1 LIICYDKSI
10 NHILLRLQGITLKT
24 KLKIN
29 LKITHRFTVK
39 LGAVVLASS
48 LLFACTSKENS
59 STDNLL
65 KDNVQASLPAGVN
78 LVENVVATEG
88 RLAIPFKKYTLAN
101 GLTVILHQ
109 DNSDPLVHVDVT
121 YHVGSAREQLGK
133 SGFAHF
139 FEHMMFQGSKN
150 VADEQHFK
158 IVTQSGGN
166 LNGTTNT
173 DRTNYYETVPKN
185 QLEKMLWLESDR
197 MGFLLETITE
207 EKFEIQRATVKNERG
222 QNVDNRPYG
231 RLNETVNQMMYPRE
245 HPYSWPVIGYMSDL
259 DRGTVTDLKEFFS
272 RWYGPN
278 NAVLTIGGDIDEA
291 QTIAWINK
299 YFGGLKAGP
308 QVDNIPKQL
317 TSLAANRYYSFSD
330 NVSLPL
336 LYISFPTVYGMHE
349 DEAALDVFSNIIG
362 NGPTSLLYKNLVKSG
377 VAVQAG
383 ASHPCQE
390 LACKMSFF
398 ALPNPQ
404 QGMELAKIEQVIADT
419 LLEFE
424 ERGVNDNDLLKTKVN
439 IETGT
444 IYGLQS
450 VSGKVSTLAH
460 YQTILGNADYT
471 SAQVAR
477 YNKVTKADVMSVYQK
492 YIKGRGAV
500 VLSIYPNG
508 QKHVIAKADDF
519 ALPDVSNPPE
529 NAQLDTPLMKNT
541 SDFKRSIMPTSGA
554 NPKIKVPT
562 LWRDSFNN
570 GLQIIATQNSET
582 PTVSLLLSIEGG
594 PLLDPLE
601 KAGLASL
608 TASLM
613 NEGTTNYI
621 KEELSNELAKLG
633 SDIAISASGRN
644 TTIRVS
650 SLVKN
655 LDATL
660 MLMLDMMLNPAFEE
674 SDFKRVKNQLI
685 QGLEQGS
692 KDAAT
697 LANRAS
703 KQITYGTNNRVGLAN
718 SGTIKTVSAIT
729 LDDIKAFYQQY
740 FSPKYANLV
749 IVGDI
754 SKSEIIPKLSYLKSW
769 QGGDYT
775 IPSYEGFPQVTPKK
789 IYFVDLPNASQSVIN
804 YSRRAMTYDAT
815 GEYFKAT
822 LMNYPLGSAFNSRI
836 NLNLREDKGYT
847 YGASSYFSSG
857 KTLGRFAA
865 GASVKKEHTY
875 DAMIE
880 IEQELANYQ
889 KNGLTNDE
897 VDFMRQAISQNEAL
911 SYETPAQKSG
921 FLRQLLQFNLA
932 ENYGEQQS
940 ELIENITIE
949 QLNEIA
955 AKELSQ
961 PMQWIV
967 VGDGQ
972 VVRPQLEKMKLEIID
987 LQLAK

>member
-1 LIICYDKSI
+1 MQDVI
-10 NHILLRLQGITLKT
+10 LKT
-24 KLKIN
+24 FSRFIPMLSI
-29 LKITHRFTVK
+29 IT
-39 LGAVVLASS
+39 LASS
-48 LLFACTSKENS
+48 LLIGCTSQKTSFQSN
-59 STDNLL
+59 DNI
-65 KDNVQASLPAGVN
+65 ALPTGIK
-78 LVENVVATEG
+78 LVENVIATDE

-150 VADEQHFK
+150 VGDEQHFK

-173 DRTNYYETVPKN
+173 DRTNYYQTVPKN

-207 EKFEIQRATVKNERG
+207 KKFEIQRATVKNERG

-231 RLNETVNQMMYPRE
+231 RLNETINQMVYPRE
-245 HPYSWPVIGYMSDL
+245 HPYSWPVIGYLSDL

-291 QTIAWINK
+291 QTLAWVNQ
-299 YFGGLKAGP
+299 YFGGLKSGP
-308 QVDNIPKQL
+308 KVENITKQL
-317 TSLAANRYYSFSD
+317 TSLSDNRYSSFSD

-377 VAVQAG
+377 ISIQAG
-383 ASHPCQE
+383 ASHPCSE
-390 LACKMSFF
+390 LGCKMSFY

-404 QGMELAKIEQVIADT
+404 QGLELAKIEQVINDT

-424 ERGVNDNDLLKTKVN
+424 QRGVNDDDLLKTKVN
-439 IETGT
+439 IETG
-444 IYGLQS
+444 IIFGLQS

-471 SAQVAR
+471 DQQVAR
-477 YNKVTKADVMSVYQK
+477 YNKVTKEDVMDVYHK
-492 YIKGRGAV
+492 YIKDKGAA
-500 VLSIYPNG
+500 VLSIYPHG
-508 QKHVIAKADDF
+508 QPQVITKADNF
-519 ALPDVSNPPE
+519 VLPDVNNPPE
-529 NAQLDTPLMKNT
+529 IDKLDIPVMKNV
-541 SDFKRSIMPTSGA
+541 SSFDRKVMPKAGV
-554 NPKIKVPT
+554 NPQVEIPQ
-562 LWRDSFNN
+562 LWRDSFSN
-570 GLQIIATQNSET
+570 GLKIIATKNSET
-582 PTVSLLLSIEGG
+582 PTVSLILSIEGG
-594 PLLDPLE
+594 TLLDPIN
-601 KAGLASL
+601 KAGLAAL

-613 NEGTTNYI
+613 NEGTSNYI

-633 SDIAISASGRN
+633 SDITISASGRN

-660 MLMLDMMLNPAFEE
+660 LLMVDMMLNPAFREA
-674 SDFKRVKNQLI
+674 DFKRVKNQLI
-685 QGLEQGS
+685 QNLEQGS
-692 KDAAT
+692 KDAGT
-697 LANRAS
+697 LASRAL
-703 KQITYGTNNRVGLAN
+703 KHVTYGQNSRLGLAD
-718 SGTIKTVSAIT
+718 SGTIETVSAIK
-729 LDDIKAFYQQY
+729 LSDVKNFYKQY
-740 FSPKYANLV
+740 FSPGHASLV
-749 IVGDI
+749 VVGDI
-754 SKSEIIPKLSYLKSW
+754 SKSELLPKLTYLKSW
-769 QGGDYT
+769 KGSDYT
-775 IPSYEGFPQVTPKK
+775 IPTYSDFPKPSPNKV
-789 IYFVDLPNASQSVIN
+789 YFVDLPDASQSVIK

-815 GEYFKAT
+815 GEHFKAI
-822 LMNYPLGSAFNSRI
+822 LMNFPLGSAFNSRI

-847 YGASSYFSSG
+847 YGASSHFYAG
-857 KTLGRFAA
+857 KTLGRFIA
-865 GASVKKEHTY
+865 GASVKKEHTF
-875 DAMIE
+875 DAMME
-880 IEQELANYQ
+880 IEKELVTYQ
-889 KNGLTNDE
+889 KEGLTANE

-911 SYETPAQKSG
+911 SYETPSQKGG
-921 FLRQLLQFNLA
+921 FLRQILQFDLA
-932 ENYGEQQS
+932 ENFGEQQS
-940 ELIENITIE
+940 EIIKNITLE

-955 AKELSQ
+955 KKELSK

-967 VGDGQ
+967 VGDGLI
-972 VVRPQLEKMKLEIID
+972 VRPQLEKMNLEIIE

>member
-1 LIICYDKSI
+1 MKNFTRYIPKLSII
-10 NHILLRLQGITLKT
+10 
-24 KLKIN
+24 
-29 LKITHRFTVK
+29 
-39 LGAVVLASS
+39 VLASS
-48 LLFACTSKENS
+48 LLFACTSQDNSPQINEN
-59 STDNLL
+59 L
-65 KDNVQASLPAGVN
+65 SLPAGVT
-78 LVENVVATEG
+78 LVETVVATDE
-88 RLAIPFKKYTLAN
+88 RLAIPFKKYMLAN

-150 VADEQHFK
+150 IADEQHFK

-197 MGFLLETITE
+197 MGFLLETITT
-207 EKFEIQRATVKNERG
+207 EKFEVQRATVKNERG

-231 RLNETVNQMMYPRE
+231 RLNETINQMTYPRE
-245 HPYSWPVIGYMSDL
+245 HPYSWPVIGYMTDL

-278 NAVLTIGGDIDEA
+278 NAVLTIGGDIDET
-291 QTIAWINK
+291 QTLLWINK

-308 QVDNIPKQL
+308 KVDNIPKQL
-317 TSLAANRYYSFSD
+317 TSLRDNRYYSFSD

-383 ASHPCQE
+383 ANHPCSE
-390 LACKMSFF
+390 LGCKMSFY

-404 QGMELAKIEQVIADT
+404 QSMELAKIEKVINDT

-424 ERGVNDNDLLKTKVN
+424 QRGVNDDDLLKTKVS
-439 IETGT
+439 IETDT

-471 SAQVAR
+471 EQQVAR
-477 YNKVTKADVMSVYQK
+477 YNKVTKADVMDVYQK
-492 YIKGRGAV
+492 YIKGKGAA
-500 VLSIYPNG
+500 VLSIYPKG
-508 QKHVIAKADDF
+508 QSQLITKADDF
-519 ALPDVSNPPE
+519 VLPNVNNPPAI
-529 NAQLDTPLMKNT
+529 AQLDTPIMKNT
-541 SDFKRSIMPTSGA
+541 SSFDRGVMPKAGA
-554 NPKIKVPT
+554 NPQVEVPK
-562 LWRDSFNN
+562 LWRESFGN
-570 GLQIIATQNSET
+570 GLQVIATQNSET

-594 PLLDPLE
+594 TLLDPI
-601 KAGLASL
+601 KKSGLASL

-613 NEGTTNYI
+613 NEGTSNYS
-621 KEELSNELAKLG
+621 KEALSNELAKLG
-633 SDIAISASGRN
+633 SDISVSASGRN

-660 MLMLDMMLNPAFEE
+660 LLMFDMMQNPAFDKN
-674 SDFKRVKNQLI
+674 DFDRVKNQLI
-685 QGLEQGS
+685 QALEQGS
-692 KDAAT
+692 KDAHT
-697 LANRAS
+697 LASRAL
-703 KQITYGTNNRVGLAN
+703 KQVTYGTNNRVGLPD
-718 SGTIKTVSAIT
+718 SGTIKTVSTIE
-729 LDDIKAFYQQY
+729 LSDIKNFYKQY
-740 FSPKYANLV
+740 FSPKKASLV
-749 IVGDI
+749 IVGDV
-754 SKSEIIPKLSYLKSW
+754 SKSEVLPKLDYLKSW
-769 QGGDYT
+769 QGSDYN
-775 IPSYEGFPQVTPKK
+775 IPAYSQFPNVEANK
-789 IYFVDLPNASQSVIN
+789 IYFVDLPDATQSVIKL
-804 YSRRAMTYDAT
+804 SRRAMTYDAT
-815 GEYFKAT
+815 GEHFKAT

-847 YGASSYFSSG
+847 YGASSYFTAG
-857 KTLGRFAA
+857 KTLGRFSA

-875 DAMIE
+875 DAMVE
-880 IEQELANYQ
+880 IEKELAHYQ
-889 KNGLTNDE
+889 ENGLTIEE

-921 FLRQLLQFNLA
+921 FLRQLLQFDLA
-932 ENYGEQQS
+932 ENYGELQS
-940 ELIENITIE
+940 DIIKNITIE
-949 QLNEIA
+949 QLNSIA
-955 AKELSQ
+955 TKELSKS
-961 PMQWIV
+961 MQWIV
-967 VGDGQ
+967 VGDSQ
-972 VVRPQLEKMKLEIID
+972 VIKSQLEKMNSEIIE
-987 LQLAK
+987 LQLAE

>member
-1 LIICYDKSI
+1 MS
-10 NHILLRLQGITLKT
+10 
-24 KLKIN
+24 KLSVIA
-29 LKITHRFTVK
+29 LTG
-39 LGAVVLASS
+39 L
-48 LLFACTSKENS
+48 LLFACTSQEQSNKIEQKG
-59 STDNLL
+59 T
-65 KDNVQASLPAGVN
+65 LPAGVN
-78 LVENVVATEG
+78 LIEHVIATDD
-88 RLAIPFKKYTLAN
+88 RLAIPFKKYILDN
-101 GLTVILHQ
+101 GLTVILHK

-197 MGFLLETITE
+197 MGFLLEAITE

-231 RLNETVNQMMYPRE
+231 RLSETVNQMMYPRE

-259 DRGTVTDLKEFFS
+259 DRGTVTDLKTFFS

-291 QTIAWINK
+291 QTLEWINK
-299 YFGGLKAGP
+299 YFGDLKPGP
-308 QVDNIPKQL
+308 QVDNLPKNL
-317 TSLAANRYYSFSD
+317 TSLPENRYYSFSD

-383 ASHPCQE
+383 ASHPCKE
-390 LACKMSFF
+390 LSCQMSFY

-404 QGMELAKIEQVIADT
+404 QGLSLANVEKIINDT

-424 ERGVNDNDLLKTKVN
+424 TRGVNDDDLLKTKVS

-460 YQTILGNADYT
+460 YQTVLGNADYT
-471 SAQVAR
+471 EQQVER
-477 YNKVTKADVMSVYQK
+477 YNKVTKEDVLRVYKK
-492 YIKGRGAV
+492 YIKDKGAA
-500 VLSIYPNG
+500 VLSIYPKDKK
-508 QKHVIAKADDF
+508 QFIAK
-519 ALPDVSNPPE
+519 PDNFVLLDVTNPAE
-529 NAQLDTPLMKNT
+529 LATLDTPIMKNVST
-541 SDFKRSIMPTSGA
+541 FERSVMPVSGA
-554 NPKIKVPT
+554 NPQIEIPT
-562 LWRDSFNN
+562 LWRDSFKN
-570 GLQIIATQNSET
+570 GLQIIATENSET

-594 PLLDPLE
+594 PLLDPIE
-601 KAGLASL
+601 KSGLASL

-633 SDIAISASGRN
+633 SDISISASGRN
-644 TTIRVS
+644 TTVRVS

-660 MLMLDMMLNPAFEE
+660 LLMLDMMLNPAFEE
-674 SDFKRVKNQLI
+674 DAFKRVKNQLI

-692 KDAAT
+692 KDAST
-697 LANRAS
+697 LASRAL
-703 KQITYGTNNRVGLAN
+703 KQVTYGDDARVGLA
-718 SGTIKTVSAIT
+718 SEGTIHTVSAIT
-729 LDDIKAFYQQY
+729 LDDIKAFYKQY
-740 FSPKYANLV
+740 FSPKHASLV

-754 SKSEIIPKLSYLKSW
+754 SKDEIIPKLNYLKSW
-769 QGGDYT
+769 QGESYT
-775 IPSYEGFPQVTPKK
+775 IPSYSSFPEVTPNKL
-789 IYFVDLPNASQSVIN
+789 YFVDLPGASQSVIK

-815 GEYFKAT
+815 GVHFKAT

-847 YGASSYFSSG
+847 YGASSYFSAG
-857 KTLGRFAA
+857 KTLGQFIA
-865 GASVKKEHTY
+865 GASVKKEHTF
-875 DAMIE
+875 DAMVE
-880 IEQELANYQ
+880 IERELAIYQ
-889 KNGLTNDE
+889 QSGLTQEE
-897 VDFMRQAISQNEAL
+897 VNFMRQAISQNEAL
-911 SYETPAQKSG
+911 SYETPSKKSG
-921 FLRQLLQFNLA
+921 FLRQLLQFNLPD
-932 ENYGEQQS
+932 NYSEQQNK
-940 ELIENITIE
+940 IINTITDK

-955 AKELSQ
+955 SKELSK

-972 VVRPQLEKMKLEIID
+972 VIRAQLEKMNLEIVE

>member
-1 LIICYDKSI
+1 MQDVILKSFTRYLPMLSIIP
-10 NHILLRLQGITLKT
+10 
-24 KLKIN
+24 
-29 LKITHRFTVK
+29 
-39 LGAVVLASS
+39 LASS
-48 LLFACTSKENS
+48 LLFACTSQENS
-59 STDNLL
+59 SLL
-65 KDNVQASLPAGVN
+65 SENIALPVGVS
-78 LVENVVATEG
+78 LVESVVATEE
-88 RLAIPFKKYTLAN
+88 RLAIQFKKYTLAN

-109 DNSDPLVHVDVT
+109 DSSDPLVHIDVT

-197 MGFLLETITE
+197 MGFLLETITT
-207 EKFEIQRATVKNERG
+207 EKFEVQRATVKNERG
-222 QNVDNRPYG
+222 QNIDNRPYG
-231 RLNETVNQMMYPRE
+231 RLNETINQMVYPRE
-245 HPYSWPVIGYMSDL
+245 HPYSWPIIGYLTDL

-291 QTIAWINK
+291 QTLAWVNQ
-299 YFGGLKAGP
+299 YFGGLNAGP
-308 QVDNIPKQL
+308 KVENITKQL
-317 TSLAANRYYSFSD
+317 TSLPNNRYYSFSD
-330 NVSLPL
+330 NISLPL
-336 LYISFPTVYGMHE
+336 LYISFPTVYSMHK

-383 ASHPCQE
+383 ASHPCSE
-390 LACKMSFF
+390 LGCKMSFF

-404 QGMELAKIEQVIADT
+404 QGMELAKIEQVINDT

-424 ERGVNDNDLLKTKVN
+424 QRGVNDEDLLKTKVS
-439 IETGT
+439 IETDT

-471 SAQVAR
+471 EQQVAR
-477 YNKVTKADVMSVYQK
+477 YNNVTKADVMKVYQK
-492 YIKGRGAV
+492 YIKGKGAAI
-500 VLSIYPNG
+500 LSIYPHG
-508 QKHVIAKADDF
+508 QEKLITKADNF
-519 ALPDVSNPPE
+519 ILPDVSNPPE
-529 NAQLDTPLMKNT
+529 ITQLDSPMMENA
-541 SDFKRSIMPTSGA
+541 SSFDRSVMPKAGV
-554 NPKIKVPT
+554 NPQVEVPK
-562 LWRDSFNN
+562 LWRENFSN
-570 GLQIIATQNSET
+570 GLQIIATRNNET

-594 PLLDPLE
+594 TLLDPIK
-601 KAGLASL
+601 KAGLAAL

-613 NEGTTNYI
+613 NEGTSNYI

-633 SDIAISASGRN
+633 SNIYISAAGRN
-644 TTIRVS
+644 TMVRVS

-660 MLMLDMMLNPAFEE
+660 LLMVDMMLNPAFEK
-674 SDFKRVKNQLI
+674 SDFDRVKNQLI
-685 QGLEQGS
+685 QRLEQGS
-692 KDAAT
+692 KDAHT
-697 LANRAS
+697 LANRAL
-703 KQITYGTNNRVGLAN
+703 KQVTYGENNRVGLAN
-718 SGTIKTVSAIT
+718 SGTIKTVSAIE
-729 LDDIKAFYQQY
+729 LSDIKNFYKQY
-740 FSPKYANLV
+740 FSPKHASLV

-754 SKSEIIPKLSYLKSW
+754 SKSEILPKLTYLKSW
-769 QGGDYT
+769 QGSDYA
-775 IPSYEGFPQVTPKK
+775 IPVYSQFPRVAANKV
-789 IYFVDLPNASQSVIN
+789 YFVDLPNASQSVIK
-804 YSRRAMTYDAT
+804 YSRRAMKYDAT

-847 YGASSYFSSG
+847 YGASSHFSAG
-857 KTLGRFAA
+857 KTLGYFSA
-865 GASVKKEHTY
+865 GASVKKEHTF
-875 DAMIE
+875 DAMVE

-889 KNGLTNDE
+889 KNGLTTDE

-921 FLRQLLQFNLA
+921 FLRQLLQFDLA
-932 ENYGEQQS
+932 ENYGELQS
-940 ELIENITIE
+940 VIIKNITIE
-949 QLNEIA
+949 QLNAIA
-955 AKELSQ
+955 ANELSKA
-961 PMQWIV
+961 MQWIV
-967 VGDGQ
+967 VGDGL
-972 VVRPQLEKMKLEIID
+972 VVRPQLEKMNLEIIE

>member
-1 LIICYDKSI
+1 MQDIV
-10 NHILLRLQGITLKT
+10 
-24 KLKIN
+24 LKIFTRYISK
-29 LKITHRFTVK
+29 LSIIT
-39 LGAVVLASS
+39 LASS
-48 LLFACTSKENS
+48 LLLACTSQENS
-59 STDNLL
+59 IHSSEKL
-65 KDNVQASLPAGVN
+65 ALPAGVS

-88 RLAIPFKKYTLAN
+88 RLAIPFKKYMLAN

-197 MGFLLETITE
+197 MGFLLETITS
-207 EKFEIQRATVKNERG
+207 EKFEVQRATVKNERG

-231 RLNETVNQMMYPRE
+231 RLNETINQMIYPRE
-245 HPYSWPVIGYMSDL
+245 HPYSWPVIGYLSDL
-259 DRGTVTDLKEFFS
+259 DRGTVSDLKAFFS

-278 NAVLTIGGDIDEA
+278 NAVLTIGGDIDEM
-291 QTIAWINK
+291 QTLEWINQ
-299 YFGGLKAGP
+299 YFGELKAGP

-317 TSLAANRYYSFSD
+317 TSLADNRYFSFSD
-330 NVSLPL
+330 NISLPL
-336 LYISFPTVYGMHE
+336 LYISFPTVYGMHK

-377 VAVQAG
+377 VSVQAG
-383 ASHPCQE
+383 ASHPCSE
-390 LACKMSFF
+390 LGCKMSFY

-404 QGMELAKIEQVIADT
+404 KGMELAKIEQVINDT
-419 LLEFE
+419 LNEFE
-424 ERGVNDNDLLKTKVN
+424 QRGVNDDDLLKTKVA
-439 IETGT
+439 IETDT

-471 SAQVAR
+471 EQQVAR
-477 YNKVTKADVMSVYQK
+477 YNNVTKADVMRVYQK
-492 YIKGRGAV
+492 YIKNKGAA
-500 VLSIYPNG
+500 VLSIYPHG
-508 QKHVIAKADDF
+508 QQQLITKQDDF
-519 ALPDVSNPPE
+519 VLPNVDNPVKST
-529 NAQLDTPLMKNT
+529 LLTTPIMKNT
-541 SDFKRSIMPTSGA
+541 SSFDRSIKPKAGV
-554 NPKIKVPT
+554 NPQIEVPE
-562 LWRDSFNN
+562 LWRESFEN
-570 GLQIIATQNSET
+570 GLNIIATKNSET
-582 PTVSLLLSIEGG
+582 PTVSLLLSIDGG
-594 PLLDPLE
+594 TLLDPIK

-608 TASLM
+608 TANLM
-613 NEGTTNYI
+613 NEGTSNYS

-633 SDIAISASGRN
+633 SDISISASGRN
-644 TTIRVS
+644 TTVRVS

-660 MLMLDMMLNPAFEE
+660 LLMLDMMQNPAFNQN
-674 SDFKRVKNQLI
+674 DFDRVKNQLI
-685 QGLEQGS
+685 QTLEQGS
-692 KDAAT
+692 KDANT
-697 LANRAS
+697 LASRAL
-703 KQITYGTNNRVGLAN
+703 KQVTYGESNRVGLPG
-718 SGTIKTVSAIT
+718 SGTTKTVSAIE
-729 LDDIKAFYQQY
+729 LSDIKNFYKQF
-740 FSPKYANLV
+740 FSPKEANLV
-749 IVGDI
+749 IVGDVT
-754 SKSEIIPKLSYLKSW
+754 KSEILPKLNFLKLW
-769 QGGDYT
+769 QGNEYA
-775 IPSYEGFPQVTPKK
+775 IPAYSGFPKVTGNK
-789 IYFVDLPNASQSVIN
+789 IYFVDLPNATQSVIK
-804 YSRRAMTYDAT
+804 YSRHAMTYDAT

-847 YGASSYFSSG
+847 YGASSYFSAG
-857 KTLGRFAA
+857 KTLGRFSA

-880 IEQELANYQ
+880 IEKELTHYKQ
-889 KNGLTNDE
+889 KGLTTDE

-911 SYETPAQKSG
+911 SYEIPAQKSG
-921 FLRQLLQFNLA
+921 FLRQLLQFDLP
-932 ENYGEQQS
+932 ENYGEVQS
-940 ELIENITIE
+940 DIIENITLE
-949 QLNEIA
+949 ELNDIA
-955 AKELSQ
+955 DKELSK

-972 VVRPQLEKMKLEIID
+972 VIRTQLEKMKFEIVE
-987 LQLAK
+987 LKLAE

>member
-1 LIICYDKSI
+1 MKKKFT
-10 NHILLRLQGITLKT
+10 HIL
-24 KLKIN
+24 KLS
-29 LKITHRFTVK
+29 
-39 LGAVVLASS
+39 AVAFVGTI
-48 LLFACTSKENS
+48 LLACTNQN
-59 STDNLL
+59 NLSIVTEKNL
-65 KDNVQASLPAGVN
+65 LPAGVT
-78 LVENVVATEG
+78 LVETIVETEG
-88 RLAIPFKKYTLAN
+88 RLAIPYKKYKLDN

-150 VADEQHFK
+150 IADEQHFK

-173 DRTNYYETVPKN
+173 DRTNYYETVPNN

-231 RLNETVNQMMYPRE
+231 RLNETINQMIYPRE
-245 HPYSWPVIGYMSDL
+245 HPYSWPVIGYMTDL
-259 DRGTVTDLKEFFS
+259 DRGTVADLKAFFS

-278 NAVLTIGGDIDEA
+278 NAVLTIGGDFDEK
-291 QTIAWINK
+291 QTLDWIKK
-299 YFGGLKAGP
+299 YFGNLKSGP
-308 QVDNIPKQL
+308 VVNNLPKQL
-317 TSLAANRYYSFSD
+317 IDLKENRYYSFSD

-336 LYISFPTVYGMHE
+336 LYISYPTVYGMHE

-383 ASHPCQE
+383 ASHPCKE
-390 LACKMSFF
+390 LACQMSFF

-404 QGMELAKIEQVIADT
+404 QGMALTKIEQVINDT

-424 ERGVNDNDLLKTKVN
+424 TRGVNDDDLLKTKVN
-439 IETGT
+439 IETST

-460 YQTILGNADYT
+460 YQTVLDNADFT
-471 SAQVAR
+471 DQQVTR
-477 YNKVTKADVMSVYQK
+477 YNKVTKADVMRVYEK
-492 YIKGRGAV
+492 YIKGKGAAI
-500 VLSIYPNG
+500 LSIYPNN
-508 QKHVIAKADDF
+508 QQQYITRADNF
-519 ALPDVSNPPE
+519 VLPDISNPPAITE
-529 NAQLDTPLMKNT
+529 LNTPLMKNT
-541 SDFKRSIMPTSGA
+541 SAFDRTVMPKSGA
-554 NPKIKVPT
+554 NPQIEVPS
-562 LWRDSFNN
+562 LWRKSFKN
-570 GLQIIATQNSET
+570 GLKIIGTQNSET

-594 PLLDPLE
+594 PLLDPRE

-633 SDIAISASGRN
+633 SDIAINAAGRN
-644 TTIRVS
+644 TTIRVD

-660 MLMLDMMLNPAFEE
+660 LLMIDMMLNPAFKEA
-674 SDFKRVKNQLI
+674 DFNRVKNQLI
-685 QGLEQGS
+685 HSLEQGN
-692 KDAAT
+692 KDARI
-697 LANRAS
+697 LANRAQ
-703 KQITYGTNNRVGLAN
+703 KQVTYGENNRIGL
-718 SGTIKTVSAIT
+718 SDEGTITTVTAIT
-729 LDDIKAFYQQY
+729 LEDIKNFYQSY
-740 FSPKYANLV
+740 FSPKYASLV
-749 IVGDI
+749 VVGDI
-754 SKSEIIPKLSYLKSW
+754 SETQVLSKLDYLKSW
-769 QGGDYT
+769 QGNDYT
-775 IPSYEGFPQVTPKK
+775 IPSYKDFPE
-789 IYFVDLPNASQSVIN
+789 ISANNLYFVDLPNANQSVIK
-804 YSRRAMTYDAT
+804 YSRRSMVYDAT
-815 GEYFKAT
+815 GDYFKAT

-836 NLNLREDKGYT
+836 NLNLREDKGFT
-847 YGASSYFSSG
+847 YGASSYFSAG
-857 KTLGRFAA
+857 KTLGQFVA

-880 IEQELANYQ
+880 IEQEIKNYQ
-889 KNGLTNDE
+889 ANGLTNEE
-897 VDFMRQAISQNEAL
+897 VNFMRQAISQNDAL
-911 SYETPAQKSG
+911 SYETPRKKSG
-921 FLRQLLQFNLA
+921 FLRQLLQFNLP
-932 ENYGEQQS
+932 ENYAEQQNEIIS
-940 ELIENITIE
+940 NITIKE
-949 QLNEIA
+949 LNSIA
-955 AKELSQ
+955 TKELSK

-972 VVRPQLEKMKLEIID
+972 VIRPQLEKMNLNIVE
-987 LQLAK
+987 LQLNK

>member
-1 LIICYDKSI
+1 MTS
-10 NHILLRLQGITLKT
+10 
-24 KLKIN
+24 
-29 LKITHRFTVK
+29 
-39 LGAVVLASS
+39 A
-48 LLFACTSKENS
+48 LLFACTSQKMV
-59 STDNLL
+59 T
-65 KDNVQASLPAGVN
+65 LPKGVT
-78 LVENVVATEG
+78 LVETVKANPDTIN
-88 RLAIPFKKYTLAN
+88 IPFKKYKLDN

-139 FEHMMFQGSKN
+139 FEHMMFQGSQN
-150 VADEQHFK
+150 VADEEHFK
-158 IVTQSGGN
+158 VVTQSGGS

-173 DRTNYYETVPKN
+173 DRTNYFETVPKN

-197 MGFLLETITE
+197 MGFLLEAITE

-231 RLNETVNQMMYPRE
+231 RLTETVNQMMYPRE
-245 HPYSWPVIGYMSDL
+245 HPYSWPVIGYLPDL

-278 NAVLTIGGDIDEA
+278 NAVLTIGGDIDE
-291 QTIAWINK
+291 TETLAWVEK
-299 YFGGLKAGP
+299 YFGDLKSGP
-308 QVDNIPKQL
+308 EVKNMPKKL
-317 TSLAANRYYSFSD
+317 TTLAENRYYSFSD

-336 LYISFPTVYGMHE
+336 LYISFPTVYAMHE

-390 LACKMSFF
+390 LSCQMSFY

-404 QGMELAKIEQVIADT
+404 QGMRLAKIEEVINNT
-419 LLEFE
+419 FLEFE
-424 ERGVNDNDLLKTKVN
+424 ARGVNDDDLLKTKVS
-439 IETGT
+439 IETST

-471 SAQVAR
+471 EEQAAR
-477 YNKVTKADVMSVYQK
+477 YNKVTKADVMRVYQK
-492 YIKGRGAV
+492 YIKNKGAAI
-500 VLSIYPNG
+500 LSIYPG
-508 QKHVIAKADDF
+508 EQKQLITKADNF
-519 ALPDVSNPPE
+519 TLPDIDNPPDL
-529 NAQLDTPLMKNT
+529 AQLDTPIMNNVST
-541 SDFKRSIMPTSGA
+541 FDRAIMPQSGA
-554 NPKIKVPT
+554 NPQIKVPT
-562 LWRDSFNN
+562 LWRDNFDN
-570 GLQIIATQNSET
+570 GLEIIATKNSET
-582 PTVSLLLSIEGG
+582 PTVSLLLSMEGG
-594 PLLDPLE
+594 SLLDPIE

-613 NEGTTNYI
+613 NEGTTNYV
-621 KEELSNELAKLG
+621 KEALSNELAKLG
-633 SDIAISASGRN
+633 SDISVSASGRN
-644 TTIRVS
+644 TVIRVN

-660 MLMLDMMLNPAFEE
+660 LLMVDMMLNPAFEE
-674 SDFKRVKNQLI
+674 NDFNRVKNQLI
-685 QGLEQGS
+685 QRLDQGS
-692 KDAAT
+692 KDART
-697 LANRAS
+697 LASRAL
-703 KQITYGTNNRVGLAN
+703 KQVTYGEYNRIGLAN
-718 SGTIKTVSAIT
+718 EGTIKTVSAIN
-729 LDDIKAFYQQY
+729 LQDVKGFYQQY
-740 FSPKYANLV
+740 FSPKHASLV

-754 SKSEIIPKLSYLKSW
+754 TKKEILPKLDYLMQW
-769 QGGDYT
+769 QGADYT
-775 IPSYEGFPQVTPKK
+775 IPEYETFPDITPNK

-815 GEYFKAT
+815 GEHFKAT

-847 YGASSYFSSG
+847 YGASSYFSAG
-857 KTLGRFAA
+857 KTLGRFSA
-865 GASVKKEHTY
+865 GASVKKEHTF
-875 DAMIE
+875 DAMVE
-880 IEQELANYQ
+880 IKQELDDYQ
-889 KNGLTNDE
+889 ANGLTGDE

-911 SYETPAQKSG
+911 SYETPSKKSG
-921 FLRQLLQFNLA
+921 FLRQLLQFNLP
-932 ENYGEQQS
+932 ENYS
-940 ELIENITIE
+940 ELQNEIISTITIKE
-949 QLNEIA
+949 LNAIA
-955 AKELSQ
+955 TKELSQ

-972 VVRPQLEKMKLEIID
+972 VIRAQLEKMNTEIVD

>member
-1 LIICYDKSI
+1 LKSFTRYI
-10 NHILLRLQGITLKT
+10 P
-24 KLKIN
+24 KLSFI
-29 LKITHRFTVK
+29 
-39 LGAVVLASS
+39 VLASS
-48 LLFACTSKENS
+48 FLFACTSQENS
-59 STDNLL
+59 PKLSEKLI
-65 KDNVQASLPAGVN
+65 LPAGVT
-78 LVENVVATEG
+78 LVESVDATEE
-88 RLAIPFKKYTLAN
+88 RLAIPFKKYMLAN

-197 MGFLLETITE
+197 MGFLLETITT
-207 EKFEIQRATVKNERG
+207 EKFEVQRATVKNERG

-231 RLNETVNQMMYPRE
+231 RLNETINQMIYPRE
-245 HPYSWPVIGYMSDL
+245 HPYSWPVIGYMTDL
-259 DRGTVTDLKEFFS
+259 ERGTVTDLKEFFS

-278 NAVLTIGGDIDEA
+278 NAVLTIGGDIDEV
-291 QTIAWINK
+291 QTLLWINQ

-308 QVDNIPKQL
+308 KVDNITKQL
-317 TSLAANRYYSFSD
+317 IGLPENRYYSFSD
-330 NVSLPL
+330 NISLPL

-349 DEAALDVFSNIIG
+349 DEAALDVFSNVIG

-377 VAVQAG
+377 VAVQAA
-383 ASHPCQE
+383 ASHPCSE
-390 LACKMSFF
+390 LGCKMSFY

-404 QGMELAKIEQVIADT
+404 QGMELAKIEQVINDT

-424 ERGVNDNDLLKTKVN
+424 QRGVNDDDLLKTKVS
-439 IETGT
+439 IETDT

-471 SAQVAR
+471 EQQVAR
-477 YNKVTKADVMSVYQK
+477 YNNVTKADVMDVYQK
-492 YIKGRGAV
+492 YIKGKGAA
-500 VLSIYPNG
+500 VLSIYPQG
-508 QKHVIAKADDF
+508 QPQLIAKPDDF
-519 ALPDVSNPPE
+519 ILPDVNNPPE
-529 NAQLDTPLMKNT
+529 ITQLDIPIMKNI
-541 SDFKRSIMPTSGA
+541 SSLDRGVMPRAGA
-554 NPKIKVPT
+554 NPQIDVPK
-562 LWRDSFNN
+562 LWRENFVN
-570 GLQIIATQNSET
+570 GLKVIATQNSET
-582 PTVSLLLSIEGG
+582 PTISLLLSIEGG
-594 PLLDPLE
+594 TLLDPIN

-613 NEGTTNYI
+613 NEGTNNYS
-621 KEELSNELAKLG
+621 KEALSNELAKLG
-633 SDIAISASGRN
+633 SDISISASGRN

-660 MLMLDMMLNPAFEE
+660 LLMSDMMLNPAFDKI
-674 SDFKRVKNQLI
+674 DFDRVKNQLI
-685 QGLEQGS
+685 QSLEQGS
-692 KDAAT
+692 KDAHT
-697 LANRAS
+697 LANRAL
-703 KQITYGTNNRVGLAN
+703 KQVTYGESNRIGLPS
-718 SGTIKTVSAIT
+718 SGTIKTVSSIE
-729 LDDIKAFYQQY
+729 LNDIKAFYKAN
-740 FSPKYANLV
+740 FSPKMASLV
-749 IVGDI
+749 IVGDV
-754 SKSEIIPKLSYLKSW
+754 SKSEILPKLDYLKLWEGS
-769 QGGDYT
+769 DYT
-775 IPSYEGFPQVTPKK
+775 IPVYSQFPKVATKT
-789 IYFVDLPNASQSVIN
+789 IYFVDLPDASQSVIK

-836 NLNLREDKGYT
+836 NLNLREEKGYT
-847 YGASSYFSSG
+847 YGASSHFSAG
-857 KTLGRFAA
+857 KTLGRFSA

-880 IEQELANYQ
+880 IEKELTHYQ
-889 KNGLTNDE
+889 QKGLTTDE

-921 FLRQLLQFNLA
+921 FLRQLLQFDLA
-932 ENYGEQQS
+932 DNYGEQQS
-940 ELIENITIE
+940 KIIKNISIE
-949 QLNEIA
+949 QLNDIA
-955 AKELSQ
+955 AKELSKS
-961 PMQWIV
+961 MQWIV

-972 VVRPQLEKMKLEIID
+972 VIRSQLEKMKFEIVE
-987 LQLAK
+987 LQLAE

>member
-1 LIICYDKSI
+1 LNIVASF
-10 NHILLRLQGITLKT
+10 KT
-24 KLKIN
+24 KLSVFA
-29 LKITHRFTVK
+29 LVSTV
-39 LGAVVLASS
+39 
-48 LLFACTSKENS
+48 LFACTSHEK
-59 STDNLL
+59 NLEQ
-65 KDNVQASLPAGVN
+65 VSLPAGVS
-78 LVENVVATEG
+78 LIETVEASDERIT
-88 RLAIPFKKYTLAN
+88 IPFKKYQLAN

-139 FEHMMFQGSKN
+139 FEHMMFQGSQN

-158 IVTQSGGN
+158 VVTQSGGD

-197 MGFLLETITE
+197 MGFLLESITE
-207 EKFEIQRATVKNERG
+207 EKFEVQRATVKNERG

-231 RLNETVNQMMYPRE
+231 RLSETINQMMYPRE

-259 DRGTVTDLKEFFS
+259 DRGTLTDLKAFFS

-278 NAVLTIGGDIDEA
+278 NAVLTIGGDFDEG

-299 YFGGLKAGP
+299 YFGELKAGP
-308 QVDNIPKQL
+308 KVDNIAKNL
-317 TSLAANRYYSFSD
+317 TSLEKNRYYSFSD

-383 ASHPCQE
+383 ASHPCKE
-390 LACKMSFF
+390 LSCQMSFF

-404 QGMELAKIEQVIADT
+404 QGMELAKLERVINDT

-424 ERGVNDNDLLKTKVN
+424 ERGVNDDDLLKTKVS

-460 YQTILGNADYT
+460 YQTMLGNADYT
-471 SAQVAR
+471 EQQVAR
-477 YNKVTKADVMSVYQK
+477 YNKVTKDDVMRVYQK
-492 YIKGRGAV
+492 YIKGKGAAI
-500 VLSIYPNG
+500 LSVYPHG
-508 QKHVIAKADDF
+508 QKQFIAKEDDF
-519 ALPDVSNPPE
+519 VLPDVSNPEELAPVDV
-529 NAQLDTPLMKNT
+529 ALMKNI
-541 SDFKRSIMPTSGA
+541 SSFDRSVMPKSGA
-554 NPKIKVPT
+554 NPQIEVPA
-562 LWRDSFNN
+562 LWRASFKN
-570 GLQIIATQNSET
+570 GIDIIASQNSET

-594 PLLDPLE
+594 PLLDPIE

-613 NEGTTNYI
+613 NEGTTNYL

-633 SDIAISASGRN
+633 SNISISASGRN
-644 TTIRVS
+644 TTIRVN

-660 MLMLDMMLNPAFEE
+660 TLMLDMMLNPAFEE
-674 SDFKRVKNQLI
+674 ADFARVKNQLLR
-685 QGLEQGS
+685 GLEQGN
-692 KDAAT
+692 KDART
-697 LANRAS
+697 LAANAV
-703 KQITYGTNNRVGLAN
+703 KQVTYGNNNRIGLPD
-718 SGTIKTVSAIT
+718 SGTITTVSAIT
-729 LDDIKAFYQQY
+729 LADIKNFYQQY
-740 FSPKYANLV
+740 FSPARASLV
-749 IVGDI
+749 VVGDI
-754 SKSEIIPKLSYLKSW
+754 SKSQLMPKLDYLKSW
-769 QGGDYT
+769 QGNDYS
-775 IPSYEGFPQVTPKK
+775 IPAYNEFPQVAPNN
-789 IYFVDLPNASQSVIN
+789 IYFVDLPKASQSVIK
-804 YSRRAMTYDAT
+804 YTRRAMIYDAT
-815 GEYFKAT
+815 GVHFKAT

-847 YGASSYFSSG
+847 YGASSYYSSG
-857 KTLGRFAA
+857 KTLGRFIA
-865 GASVKKEHTY
+865 GASVKKEHTR
-875 DAMIE
+875 DAMLE
-880 IEQELANYQ
+880 IQQELNNYQ
-889 KNGLTNDE
+889 QQGLTSAE

-911 SYETPAQKSG
+911 SYETPSQKSG
-921 FLRQLLQFNLA
+921 FLRQLLHYNLP

-940 ELIENITIE
+940 SIIKSITIE
-949 QLNEIA
+949 ELNAIA
-955 AKELSQ
+955 AQELSQ

-972 VVRPQLEKMKLEIID
+972 VVKPQLEKLKLTIVD
-987 LQLAK
+987 LQLAQ

>member
-1 LIICYDKSI
+1 LNIIA
-10 NHILLRLQGITLKT
+10 QFVP
-24 KLKIN
+24 
-29 LKITHRFTVK
+29 RFGSVA
-39 LGAVVLASS
+39 LVS
-48 LLFACTSKENS
+48 LLLFSCSGQKNS
-59 STDNLL
+59 L
-65 KDNVQASLPAGVN
+65 KVSGVVGLPAGVS
-78 LVENVVATEG
+78 LIEKVVATED

-109 DNSDPLVHVDVT
+109 DNSDPLVHLDVT

-150 VADEQHFK
+150 IADEQHFK

-173 DRTNYYETVPKN
+173 DRTNYYETVPRN

-207 EKFEIQRATVKNERG
+207 EKFEIQRSTVKNERG

-231 RLNETVNQMMYPRE
+231 RLNETVNQMIYPRE
-245 HPYSWPVIGYMSDL
+245 HPYSWPVIGYMTDL
-259 DRGTVTDLKEFFS
+259 DRGTLTDLKEFFS

-291 QTIAWINK
+291 QTLAWVNK
-299 YFGGLKAGP
+299 YFGNLKTGY
-308 QVDNIPKQL
+308 QVDNIQKPL
-317 TSLAANRYYSFSD
+317 INLSDDRYYSFSD

-377 VAVQAG
+377 IAVQAG
-383 ASHPCQE
+383 ASHPCSE

-404 QGMELAKIEQVIADT
+404 QGLKLTKIEQVINDT

-424 ERGVNDNDLLKTKVN
+424 ERGVNDDDLLKTKVN
-439 IETGT
+439 IETST

-460 YQTILGNADYT
+460 YQTVLGNADYT
-471 SAQVAR
+471 AQQVAR
-477 YNKVTKADVMSVYQK
+477 YNNVTKADVMRVYQK
-492 YIKGRGAV
+492 YIKGKGAAI
-500 VLSIYPNG
+500 LSIYPKG
-508 QKHVIAKADDF
+508 QKQVITKADNF
-519 ALPDVSNPPE
+519 VLPNVVNPPE
-529 NAQLDTPLMKNT
+529 LSQLNTVIMKNT
-541 SDFKRSIMPTSGA
+541 SDFDRSVMPVSGA
-554 NPKIKVPT
+554 NPQVTVPK
-562 LWRDSFNN
+562 LWRDNFKN
-570 GLQIIATQNSET
+570 GLQIIATQNNET

-594 PLLDPLE
+594 SLLDPIE

-613 NEGTTNYI
+613 NEGTTNHV
-621 KEELSNELAKLG
+621 KEALSNELAKLG
-633 SDIAISASGRN
+633 SDVSISASGRN
-644 TTIRVS
+644 TTIHVN

-660 MLMLDMMLNPAFEE
+660 IIMLDMMLNPAFEK
-674 SDFKRVKNQLI
+674 SDFDRVKNQLI
-685 QGLEQGS
+685 QSLEQGN
-692 KDAAT
+692 KDART
-697 LANRAS
+697 LAS
-703 KQITYGTNNRVGLAN
+703 KALKQVTYGVNNRVGLPDD
-718 SGTIKTVSAIT
+718 GTIATVSAIS
-729 LDDIKAFYQQY
+729 LEDVKGFYQQY
-740 FSPKYANLV
+740 FSPKHASLV
-749 IVGDI
+749 IVGDMNQSVI
-754 SKSEIIPKLSYLKSW
+754 MSKLSYLKSW
-769 QGGDYT
+769 QGSDYI
-775 IPSYEGFPQVTPKK
+775 IPRYNGFPKITPNK
-789 IYFVDLPNASQSVIN
+789 IYFVDLPNASQSVIK

-836 NLNLREDKGYT
+836 NLNLREDKAYT
-847 YGASSYFSSG
+847 YGASSYFSAG
-857 KTLGRFAA
+857 KTLGRFTA
-865 GASVKKEHTY
+865 GASVKKEHTF
-875 DAMIE
+875 DAMVE
-880 IEQELANYQ
+880 FEQELTNYQ
-889 KNGLTNDE
+889 KNGLTHDE
-897 VDFMRQAISQNEAL
+897 VNFMRQAISQNEAL
-911 SYETPAQKSG
+911 NYETPAQKG
-921 FLRQLLQFNLA
+921 RFLRQLLQFNLA

-940 ELIENITIE
+940 EIIENITIE
-949 QLNEIA
+949 QLNKIA
-955 AKELSQ
+955 SKELKQ

-967 VGDGQ
+967 VGDAQ
-972 VVRPQLEKMKLEIID
+972 TVRPQLKKMKLDIVE

>member
-1 LIICYDKSI
+1 MKNTFYSLS
-10 NHILLRLQGITLKT
+10 
-24 KLKIN
+24 KLSAI
-29 LKITHRFTVK
+29 
-39 LGAVVLASS
+39 ALASAV
-48 LLFACTSKENS
+48 LFSCTNQGNAPKELSN
-59 STDNLL
+59 
-65 KDNVQASLPAGVN
+65 ASAEVTLPAGIT
-78 LVENVVATEG
+78 LVENVVATDE
-88 RLAIPFKKYTLAN
+88 RLAIPFKKYKLDN

-150 VADEQHFK
+150 VEDEQHFK

-173 DRTNYYETVPKN
+173 DRTNYYETVPNN

-197 MGFLLETITE
+197 MGFLLETITD

-231 RLNETVNQMMYPRE
+231 RLSETVNQMMYPRE
-245 HPYSWPVIGYMSDL
+245 HPYSWPVIGYLPDL

-278 NAVLTIGGDIDEA
+278 NAVLTIGGDIDEK
-291 QTIAWINK
+291 QTLTWINK
-299 YFGGLKAGP
+299 YFGELKAGP
-308 QVDNIPKQL
+308 QVDNIPKSL
-317 TSLAANRYYSFSD
+317 TTLAENRYYSFSD

-336 LYISFPTVYGMHE
+336 LYISFPTVYGMHD

-383 ASHPCQE
+383 ASHPCKE
-390 LACKMSFF
+390 LSCQMSFY

-404 QGMELAKIEQVIADT
+404 QGMALAKIEQVINDT
-419 LLEFE
+419 LVEFE
-424 ERGVNDNDLLKTKVN
+424 ERGVNDDDLLKTKVS

-460 YQTILGNADYT
+460 YQTVLGNADYT
-471 SAQVAR
+471 EQQVAR
-477 YNKVTKADVMSVYQK
+477 YNKVTKADVMRVYK
-492 YIKGRGAV
+492 TYIKNKGAAI
-500 VLSIYPNG
+500 LSIYPNG
-508 QKHVIAKADDF
+508 QKQVIAKEDNF
-519 ALPDVSNPPE
+519 VLPDITTPPKLAELDAPIMNNVSTF
-529 NAQLDTPLMKNT
+529 DRT
-541 SDFKRSIMPTSGA
+541 IIPTSGA
-554 NPKIKVPT
+554 NPKIEVPK
-562 LWRDSFNN
+562 LWRDSFDN
-570 GLQIIATQNSET
+570 GLQIIATKNSET
-582 PTVSLLLSIEGG
+582 PTISLLLSIEGG
-594 PLLDPLE
+594 PLLDPIE
-601 KAGLASL
+601 KAGLASI
-608 TASLM
+608 TAALM

-633 SDIAISASGRN
+633 SNISINAAGRN

-650 SLVKN
+650 SLIKN

-660 MLMLDMMLNPAFEE
+660 LLMVDMMLNPAFEE
-674 SDFKRVKNQLI
+674 SDFERVKNQLI

-692 KDAAT
+692 KDAST
-697 LANRAS
+697 LASRAL
-703 KQITYGTNNRVGLAN
+703 KQVTYSENNRVGLPN
-718 SGTIKTVSAIT
+718 EGTIKTVSAIT
-729 LDDIKAFYQQY
+729 LKDIKGFYKQY
-740 FSPKYANLV
+740 FSPKHASLV

-754 SKSEIIPKLSYLKSW
+754 TKSEILPKLSYLKSW
-769 QGGDYT
+769 QGADYT
-775 IPSYEGFPQVTPKK
+775 IAPNGNLPKITPSK
-789 IYFVDLPNASQSVIN
+789 IYFVDLPDASQSVIS

-815 GEYFKAT
+815 GDHFKAT

-847 YGASSYFSSG
+847 YGASSYFSAG
-857 KTLGRFAA
+857 KTLGRFSA
-865 GASVKKEHTY
+865 GASVKKEHTF
-875 DAMIE
+875 DAMVE
-880 IEQELANYQ
+880 IKKELDAY
-889 KNGLTNDE
+889 KNDGLTLDE
-897 VDFMRQAISQNEAL
+897 VNFMRQAISQNEAL
-911 SYETPAQKSG
+911 SYETPSKKSG
-921 FLRQLLQFNLA
+921 FLRQLLQFNLP
-932 ENYGEQQS
+932 ENYSEQQNEIINS
-940 ELIENITIE
+940 ITLK
-949 QLNEIA
+949 QLNDIA

-972 VVRPQLEKMKLEIID
+972 VIRTQLEKMNLEIVD

>member
-1 LIICYDKSI
+1 MKNTFKYFS
-10 NHILLRLQGITLKT
+10 
-24 KLKIN
+24 
-29 LKITHRFTVK
+29 K
-39 LGAVVLASS
+39 LGAIILVTGV
-48 LLFACTSKENS
+48 LFACTSQKNTLKTS
-59 STDNLL
+59 DDNHLPKGVRLL
-65 KDNVQASLPAGVN
+65 ES
-78 LVENVVATEG
+78 VEESED
-88 RLAIPFKKYTLAN
+88 RLAIPFKKYKLDN

-207 EKFEIQRATVKNERG
+207 EKFEVQRATVKNERG

-231 RLNETVNQMMYPRE
+231 RLNETVNQMIYPRE

-259 DRGTVTDLKEFFS
+259 DRETVTDLKAFFS

-291 QTIAWINK
+291 QTLSWVNK
-299 YFGGLKAGP
+299 YFGDLKRGP
-308 QVDNIPKQL
+308 NVSNIPKSL
-317 TSLAANRYYSFSD
+317 TSLSENRYYSFSD

-336 LYISFPTVYGMHE
+336 LYISYPTVYGMHE

-377 VAVQAG
+377 IAVQAG
-383 ASHPCQE
+383 ASHPCKE
-390 LACKMSFF
+390 LACQMSFF

-404 QGMELAKIEQVIADT
+404 QGMELAKVEQIINDT

-424 ERGVNDNDLLKTKVN
+424 TRGVNDDDLLKTKVS

-460 YQTILGNADYT
+460 FETVLDNADYT
-471 SAQVAR
+471 AQQVAR
-477 YNKVTKADVMSVYQK
+477 YNNVTKADVMRVYQK
-492 YIKGRGAV
+492 YIKGKGAAI
-500 VLSIYPNG
+500 LSIYPNG
-508 QKHVIAKADDF
+508 QKQVIAKADNF
-519 ALPDVSNPPE
+519 TLPDISTPPKL
-529 NAQLDTPLMKNT
+529 AHLDVPIMKNMST
-541 SDFKRSIMPTSGA
+541 FERSVMPTSGA
-554 NPKIKVPT
+554 NPQVDVPA
-562 LWRDSFNN
+562 LWRGKFNN
-570 GLQIIATQNSET
+570 GLQIIGTKNSET
-582 PTVSLLLSIEGG
+582 PTVNLLLSIEGG
-594 PLLDPLE
+594 PLLDPIE

-633 SDIAISASGRN
+633 SDISISANGRN
-644 TTIRVS
+644 TTIRVN

-660 MLMLDMMLNPAFEE
+660 LLMLDMMLNPAFEE
-674 SDFKRVKNQLI
+674 NDFNRVKNQLI
-685 QGLEQGS
+685 QMLEQGN
-692 KDAAT
+692 KDART
-697 LANRAS
+697 LASRAQ
-703 KQITYGTNNRVGLAN
+703 KQVIYGENNRVGLADE
-718 SGTIKTVSAIT
+718 GTIKTVSTIT
-729 LDDIKAFYQQY
+729 LEDVKRFYQTY
-740 FSPKYANLV
+740 FSPTHASLV
-749 IVGDI
+749 VVGDI
-754 SKSEIIPKLSYLKSW
+754 SKNELLPKLGYLKSW
-769 QGGDYT
+769 QGKGYS
-775 IPSYEGFPQVTPKK
+775 IPTHKEFPQISSNKL
-789 IYFVDLPNASQSVIN
+789 YFVDLPNASQSVIN
-804 YSRRAMTYDAT
+804 YSRRAMAYDAT
-815 GEYFKAT
+815 GEYFRAT

-836 NLNLREDKGYT
+836 NLNLRENKGYT
-847 YGASSYFSSG
+847 YGASSSFVAG
-857 KTLGRFAA
+857 KTLGRFVA
-865 GASVKKEHTY
+865 GASVKKEHTF

-880 IEQELANYQ
+880 IEKELNNYQ
-889 KNGLTNDE
+889 KNGLTQEE
-897 VDFMRQAISQNEAL
+897 VNFMRQAISQNEAL
-911 SYETPAQKSG
+911 SYETPRKKSG
-921 FLRQLLQFNLA
+921 FLRQLLQFNLP
-932 ENYGEQQS
+932 ENYSEQQNNIITS
-940 ELIENITIE
+940 ITKKELSD
-949 QLNEIA
+949 IA
-955 AKELSQ
+955 KKELSQ

-972 VVRPQLEKMKLEIID
+972 VIRSQLEKMNLDIVE
-987 LQLAK
+987 LQLVK

>member
-1 LIICYDKSI
+1 M
-10 NHILLRLQGITLKT
+10 
-24 KLKIN
+24 KIPCC
-29 LKITHRFTVK
+29 FSPK
-39 LGAVVLASS
+39 LGAIALASS
-48 LLFACTSKENS
+48 LLFACTNQNDS
-59 STDNLL
+59 SSINETINLPIGI
-65 KDNVQASLPAGVN
+65 S
-78 LVENVVATEG
+78 LVEKVVAQEG

-158 IVTQSGGN
+158 IVTQSGGS

-173 DRTNYYETVPKN
+173 DRTNYYETVPRN

-197 MGFLLETITE
+197 MGFLLETITK
-207 EKFEIQRATVKNERG
+207 EKFEIQRSTVKNERG

-231 RLNETVNQMMYPRE
+231 RLNETLNQIMYPRE
-245 HPYSWPVIGYMSDL
+245 HPYSWPVIGYMTDL

-278 NAVLTIGGDIDEA
+278 NAVLTIGGDIDET
-291 QTIAWINK
+291 QTLAWVNQ
-299 YFGGLKAGP
+299 YFGGLKTGP
-308 QVDNIPKQL
+308 QVNNIPKTL
-317 TSLAANRYYSFSD
+317 TSLSENRYYSFSD

-336 LYISFPTVYGMHE
+336 LTISFPTVYAMHE
-349 DEAALDVFSNIIG
+349 DEAPLDVFSNIIG

-377 VAVQAG
+377 IAVQAG
-383 ASHPCQE
+383 ASHPCSE

-404 QGMELAKIEQVIADT
+404 QGLALAKIEQVINDT

-424 ERGVNDNDLLKTKVN
+424 KRGVNDDDLLKTKVN
-439 IETGT
+439 IETST

-471 SAQVAR
+471 QAQVTR
-477 YNKVTKADVMSVYQK
+477 YNQVTKADVMRVYQK
-492 YIKGRGAV
+492 YIKGKGAV
-500 VLSIYPNG
+500 ILSIYPKG
-508 QKHVIAKADDF
+508 QKQLIAKADNF
-519 ALPDVSNPPE
+519 SLPDVNNPT
-529 NAQLDTPLMKNT
+529 ALTQLAILDTPIMKNT
-541 SDFKRSIMPTSGA
+541 SSFDRSVMPMSGA
-554 NPKIKVPT
+554 NPLIDVPK
-562 LWRDSFNN
+562 LWRESFKN

-594 PLLDPLE
+594 PLLDPIE

-621 KEELSNELAKLG
+621 KEELSNELAKIG
-633 SDIAISASGRN
+633 SDISVNASGRY
-644 TTIRVS
+644 TTIHVN
-650 SLVKN
+650 SLIKN
-655 LDATL
+655 IDATL
-660 MLMLDMMLNPAFEE
+660 LLMLDVMFNPAFEE
-674 SDFKRVKNQLI
+674 NDFKRVKNQLI
-685 QGLEQGS
+685 QSLEQGS
-692 KDAAT
+692 KDAST
-697 LANRAS
+697 LARRAL
-703 KQITYGTNNRVGLAN
+703 KQVTYGKNNRVGLE
-718 SGTIKTVSAIT
+718 SIGTIKTVYAIT
-729 LDDIKAFYQQY
+729 LNDIKAFYKQY
-740 FSPKYANLV
+740 FSPKYASLV
-749 IVGDI
+749 IVGDVN
-754 SKSEIIPKLSYLKSW
+754 KSDIIPKLNYLKSW
-769 QGGDYT
+769 QGGNYN
-775 IPSYEGFPQVTPKK
+775 IPSDNNFPPVTPNK
-789 IYFVDLPNASQSVIN
+789 IYFVDLPEASQSVIK
-804 YSRRAMTYDAT
+804 YSRRAMIYDAT
-815 GEYFKAT
+815 GEHFKAT

-847 YGASSYFSSG
+847 YGASSYFLAG
-857 KTLGRFAA
+857 KTLGRFTV

-880 IEQELANYQ
+880 IEQELANFQ
-889 KNGLTNDE
+889 TNGLTNDE
-897 VDFMRQAISQNEAL
+897 VSFMRQAISQNEAL
-911 SYETPAQKSG
+911 SYETPSQKGG
-921 FLRQLLQFNLA
+921 FLRQLLQFNLPI
-932 ENYGEQQS
+932 NYGKQQS
-940 ELIENITIE
+940 EIIENITIE

-955 AKELSQ
+955 AKELKK

-967 VGDGQ
+967 VGDGK
-972 VVRPQLEKMKLEIID
+972 VVRPQLEKMNLEIIE

>member
-1 LIICYDKSI
+1 MS
-10 NHILLRLQGITLKT
+10 
-24 KLKIN
+24 
-29 LKITHRFTVK
+29 K
-39 LGAVVLASS
+39 LGVIALVSS
-48 LLFACTSKENS
+48 LLLACTSQ
-59 STDNLL
+59 DNTS
-65 KDNVQASLPAGVN
+65 KVNEKIGLPTGVS
-78 LVENVVATEG
+78 LVEKVVATQE
-88 RLAIPFKKYTLAN
+88 RLAIPFKKYRLAN

-158 IVTQSGGN
+158 IVTQSGGD

-173 DRTNYYETVPKN
+173 DRTNYYQTVPRN

-197 MGFLLETITE
+197 MGFLLESITK

-231 RLNETVNQMMYPRE
+231 RLNETINQMMYPRE

-259 DRGTVTDLKEFFS
+259 DRGTLTDLKAFFS

-291 QTIAWINK
+291 QTLVWINQ
-299 YFGGLKAGP
+299 YFGELQPGP
-308 QVDNIPKQL
+308 HVDNIEKQL
-317 TSLAANRYYSFSD
+317 ITLAENRYDSFGD

-383 ASHPCQE
+383 ASHPCRE
-390 LACKMSFF
+390 LACQMNFF

-404 QGMELAKIEQVIADT
+404 QGMELAKIEQVINDT

-424 ERGVNDNDLLKTKVN
+424 ARGVNDDDLLKTKVS
-439 IETGT
+439 IETST

-460 YQTILGNADYT
+460 YQTVLGDADYT
-471 SAQVAR
+471 EQQVAR
-477 YNKVTKADVMSVYQK
+477 YNKVTKADVMRVYQK
-492 YIKGRGAV
+492 YIKGKGAAI
-500 VLSIYPNG
+500 LSIYPNG
-508 QKHVIAKADDF
+508 KKQFITQADNFD
-519 ALPDVSNPPE
+519 LPDINNPPKP
-529 NAQLDTPLMKNT
+529 ALLDTKIMKN
-541 SDFKRSIMPTSGA
+541 SSSFDRSIVPISGA
-554 NPKIKVPT
+554 NPQIEVPS
-562 LWRDSFNN
+562 LWRDSFKN
-570 GLQIIATQNSET
+570 GLQIIGTKNSET

-594 PLLDPLE
+594 PLLDPIE

-613 NEGTTNYI
+613 NEGTTNYS

-633 SDIAISASGRN
+633 SDISISASGRN

-650 SLVKN
+650 ALVKN
-655 LDATL
+655 LDETL
-660 MLMLDMMLNPAFEE
+660 LLMLDMMLNPAFAER
-674 SDFKRVKNQLI
+674 DFKRVKNQLI
-685 QGLEQGS
+685 QNLEQGA
-692 KDAAT
+692 KDART
-697 LANRAS
+697 LASRAV
-703 KQITYGTNNRVGLAN
+703 KQVNYGENNRVGLPD
-718 SGTIKTVSAIT
+718 SGTIATVSAIK
-729 LDDIKAFYQQY
+729 LDDIKGFYQQY

-754 SKSEIIPKLSYLKSW
+754 NKNKIMPKLSYLKSW
-769 QGGDYT
+769 QDGDYT
-775 IPSYEGFPQVTPKK
+775 IPTYEQFRQATPKK
-789 IYFVDLPNASQSVIN
+789 IYFVDLPNASQSVIK

-815 GEYFKAT
+815 GKHFKAT

-847 YGASSYFSSG
+847 YGASSHFLAG
-857 KTLGRFAA
+857 KTIGRFTA
-865 GASVKKEHTY
+865 GASVKKEHTL

-880 IEQELANYQ
+880 IEQELASYQ
-889 KNGLTNDE
+889 KKGLTSDE

-911 SYETPAQKSG
+911 SYETPRQKSG
-921 FLRQLLQFNLA
+921 FLRQLLQFDLP
-932 ENYGEQQS
+932 ENYAEQQS
-940 ELIENITIE
+940 EIIKTISLE
-949 QLNEIA
+949 QLNLI
-955 AKELSQ
+955 AKEQLSK

-972 VVRPQLEKMKLEIID
+972 VVRPQLKKMKLDIVE
-987 LQLAK
+987 LELAK

>member
-1 LIICYDKSI
+1 MKSFTHYI
-10 NHILLRLQGITLKT
+10 T
-24 KLKIN
+24 KLSI
-29 LKITHRFTVK
+29 IT
-39 LGAVVLASS
+39 LASS
-48 LLFACTSKENS
+48 LLFACTSQKS
-59 STDNLL
+59 SLQIGEYI
-65 KDNVQASLPAGVN
+65 VIPAGVS
-78 LVENVVATEG
+78 LVETVVATEE
-88 RLAIPFKKYTLAN
+88 RLAIPFKKYILAN

-197 MGFLLETITE
+197 MGFLLETITT
-207 EKFEIQRATVKNERG
+207 EKFEVQRATVKNERG

-231 RLNETVNQMMYPRE
+231 RLNETVNQMTYPRE
-245 HPYSWPVIGYMSDL
+245 HHYSWPVIGYMTDL
-259 DRGTVTDLKEFFS
+259 ERGTVTDLKEFFS

-278 NAVLTIGGDIDEA
+278 NAVLTIGGDIDESKTL
-291 QTIAWINK
+291 QWVNQ

-308 QVDNIPKQL
+308 KVDNIPKQL
-317 TSLAANRYYSFSD
+317 TSLPDNRYYSFSD

-336 LYISFPTVYGMHE
+336 LYISFPTVYGMHK

-383 ASHPCQE
+383 ASHPCSE
-390 LACKMSFF
+390 LGCKMSFF

-404 QGMELAKIEQVIADT
+404 QGMELAKIEQVINDT

-424 ERGVNDNDLLKTKVN
+424 QRGVNDEDLLKTKVG
-439 IETGT
+439 IETDT

-460 YQTILGNADYT
+460 YQTILGDADYT
-471 SAQVAR
+471 EQQVAR
-477 YNKVTKADVMSVYQK
+477 YNNVTKADVMNVYQK
-492 YIKGRGAV
+492 YIKGKGAAI
-500 VLSIYPNG
+500 LSIYP
-508 QKHVIAKADDF
+508 QDQPQVITKADNF
-519 ALPDVSNPPE
+519 VLPDVNNPPE
-529 NAQLDTPLMKNT
+529 ITQLDTPIMKNT
-541 SDFKRSIMPTSGA
+541 SGFDRSVMPKAGA
-554 NPKIKVPT
+554 NPQIEIPT
-562 LWRDSFNN
+562 LWRESFGN

-582 PTVSLLLSIEGG
+582 PTVSVLLSIEGG
-594 PLLDPLE
+594 TLLDPLK

-608 TASLM
+608 TANLM
-613 NEGTTNYI
+613 NEGTNNYT

-633 SDIAISASGRN
+633 SNISISASGRN

-660 MLMLDMMLNPAFEE
+660 LLMLDMMINPAFDKN
-674 SDFKRVKNQLI
+674 DFDRVKNQLI
-685 QGLEQGS
+685 QSLEQGG
-692 KDAAT
+692 KDANT
-697 LANRAS
+697 LAARAL
-703 KQITYGTNNRVGLAN
+703 KQVTYGSTNRVGLPG
-718 SGTIKTVSAIT
+718 SGTIKTVSAIE
-729 LDDIKAFYQQY
+729 LKDIKNFYKLY
-740 FSPKYANLV
+740 FSPKKASLV
-749 IVGDI
+749 IVGDV
-754 SKSEIIPKLSYLKSW
+754 SKSDILPKLDYFKSW
-769 QGGDYT
+769 QGSDYT
-775 IPSYEGFPQVTPKK
+775 IPIYSQFPKVVANK
-789 IYFVDLPNASQSVIN
+789 IYFVDLPDASQSIIK
-804 YSRRAMTYDAT
+804 YSRRAMIYDAT
-815 GEYFKAT
+815 GEHFKAT
-822 LMNYPLGSAFNSRI
+822 LMNYPLGGAFNSRI

-847 YGASSYFSSG
+847 YGASSHFSAG
-857 KTLGRFAA
+857 KTLGRFSAS
-865 GASVKKEHTY
+865 ASVKKEHTY

-880 IEQELANYQ
+880 IEKELAQYQ
-889 KNGLTNDE
+889 KNGLTIDE

-921 FLRQLLQFNLA
+921 FLRQLLQFDLP
-932 ENYGEQQS
+932 ENYGELQS
-940 ELIENITIE
+940 DIIQNITIE
-949 QLNEIA
+949 QLNRIA
-955 AKELSQ
+955 AKELNKS
-961 PMQWIV
+961 MHWIV

-972 VVRPQLEKMKLEIID
+972 VIKPQLEKMKFKIVE

>member
-1 LIICYDKSI
+1 MKNFTRYIPKLSII
-10 NHILLRLQGITLKT
+10 
-24 KLKIN
+24 
-29 LKITHRFTVK
+29 
-39 LGAVVLASS
+39 VLASS
-48 LLFACTSKENS
+48 LLFACTSQDNSPQISEN
-59 STDNLL
+59 L
-65 KDNVQASLPAGVN
+65 SLPAGVT
-78 LVENVVATEG
+78 LVETVVATDE
-88 RLAIPFKKYTLAN
+88 RLAIPFKKYMLAN

-150 VADEQHFK
+150 IADEQHFK

-197 MGFLLETITE
+197 MGFLLETITT
-207 EKFEIQRATVKNERG
+207 EKFEVQRATVKNERG

-231 RLNETVNQMMYPRE
+231 RLNETINQMTYPRE
-245 HPYSWPVIGYMSDL
+245 HPYSWPVIGYMTDL

-278 NAVLTIGGDIDEA
+278 NAVLTIGGDIDET
-291 QTIAWINK
+291 QTLLWINK

-308 QVDNIPKQL
+308 KVDNIPKQL
-317 TSLAANRYYSFSD
+317 TSLRDNRYYSFSD

-383 ASHPCQE
+383 ANHPCSE
-390 LACKMSFF
+390 LGCKMSFY

-404 QGMELAKIEQVIADT
+404 QSMELAKIEKVINDT

-424 ERGVNDNDLLKTKVN
+424 QRGVNDDDLLKTKVS
-439 IETGT
+439 IETDT

-471 SAQVAR
+471 EQQVAR
-477 YNKVTKADVMSVYQK
+477 YNKVTKADVMDVYQK
-492 YIKGRGAV
+492 YIKGKGAA
-500 VLSIYPNG
+500 VLSIYPKG
-508 QKHVIAKADDF
+508 QSQLITKADDF
-519 ALPDVSNPPE
+519 VLPNVNNPPAI
-529 NAQLDTPLMKNT
+529 AQLDTHIMKNT
-541 SDFKRSIMPTSGA
+541 SSFDRGVMPKAGA
-554 NPKIKVPT
+554 NPQVEVPK
-562 LWRDSFNN
+562 LWRESFGN
-570 GLQIIATQNSET
+570 GLQVIATQNSET

-594 PLLDPLE
+594 TLLDPI
-601 KAGLASL
+601 KKSGLASL

-613 NEGTTNYI
+613 NEGTSNYS
-621 KEELSNELAKLG
+621 KEALSNELAKLG
-633 SDIAISASGRN
+633 SDISVSASGRN

-660 MLMLDMMLNPAFEE
+660 LLMFDMMQNPAFDKN
-674 SDFKRVKNQLI
+674 DFDRVKNQLI
-685 QGLEQGS
+685 QALEQGS
-692 KDAAT
+692 KDAHT
-697 LANRAS
+697 LASRAL
-703 KQITYGTNNRVGLAN
+703 KQVTYGTNNRVGLPD
-718 SGTIKTVSAIT
+718 SGTIKTVSTIE
-729 LDDIKAFYQQY
+729 LSDIKNFYKQY
-740 FSPKYANLV
+740 FSPKKASLV
-749 IVGDI
+749 IVGDV
-754 SKSEIIPKLSYLKSW
+754 SKSEVLPKLDYLKSW
-769 QGGDYT
+769 QGSDYN
-775 IPSYEGFPQVTPKK
+775 IPAYSQFPKVEANK
-789 IYFVDLPNASQSVIN
+789 IYFVDLPDATQSVIKL
-804 YSRRAMTYDAT
+804 SRRAMSYDAT
-815 GEYFKAT
+815 GEHFKAT

-847 YGASSYFSSG
+847 YGASSYFTAG
-857 KTLGRFAA
+857 KTLGRFSA

-875 DAMIE
+875 DAMVE
-880 IEQELANYQ
+880 IEKELAHYQ
-889 KNGLTNDE
+889 ENGLTIEE

-921 FLRQLLQFNLA
+921 FLRQLLQFDLA
-932 ENYGEQQS
+932 ENYGELQS
-940 ELIENITIE
+940 DIIKNITIE
-949 QLNEIA
+949 QLNSIA
-955 AKELSQ
+955 TKELSKS
-961 PMQWIV
+961 MQWIV
-967 VGDGQ
+967 VGDSQ
-972 VVRPQLEKMKLEIID
+972 VIKSQLEKMNSEIIE
-987 LQLAK
+987 LQLAE

>member
-1 LIICYDKSI
+1 
-10 NHILLRLQGITLKT
+10 
-24 KLKIN
+24 
-29 LKITHRFTVK
+29 LKITFHFISK
-39 LGAVVLASS
+39 LSAIALASA
-48 LLFACTSKENS
+48 LLFSCSNQGS
-59 STDNLL
+59 
-65 KDNVQASLPAGVN
+65 VQKKSVN
-78 LVENVVATEG
+78 LNGNLKLPTGIELIEDVRATEEH
-88 RLAIPFKKYTLAN
+88 LAIPFKKYQLDN

-150 VADEQHFK
+150 VEDEQHFK

-231 RLNETVNQMMYPRE
+231 RLTETINQMIYPRE
-245 HPYSWPVIGYMSDL
+245 HPYSWPVIGYLPDL
-259 DRGTVTDLKEFFS
+259 DRGTVNDLKEFFS

-278 NAVLTIGGDIDEA
+278 NAVLTIGGDIDEV
-291 QTIAWINK
+291 QTLAWIK
-299 YFGGLKAGP
+299 QYFGDLKAGP
-308 QVDNIPKQL
+308 QVDNIPKTL
-317 TSLAANRYYSFSD
+317 TTLAEDRYYSFND

-377 VAVQAG
+377 IAVQAG
-383 ASHPCQE
+383 ASHPCKE
-390 LACKMSFF
+390 LSCQMSFY

-404 QGMELAKIEQVIADT
+404 QGMELAKIEQVINDT
-419 LLEFE
+419 LREFE
-424 ERGVNDNDLLKTKVN
+424 TRGVNDDDLLKTKVS

-460 YQTILGNADYT
+460 YQTVLGDADYT
-471 SAQVAR
+471 EQQVAR
-477 YNKVTKADVMSVYQK
+477 YNKVTKADVMGVYQK
-492 YIKGRGAV
+492 YIKDKGAAI
-500 VLSIYPNG
+500 LSIYPHG
-508 QKHVIAKADDF
+508 QKELIAKADNFTLADIN
-519 ALPDVSNPPE
+519 NPPKL
-529 NAQLDTPLMKNT
+529 AKLDTPIMNNT
-541 SDFKRSIMPTSGA
+541 STFDRTVMPKSGA
-554 NPKIKVPT
+554 NPQIEIPK
-562 LWRDSFNN
+562 LWRDNFSN
-570 GLQIIATQNSET
+570 GLEIIATKNSET
-582 PTVSLLLSIEGG
+582 PTVSLLLSLEGG
-594 PLLDPLE
+594 SLLDPID

-608 TASLM
+608 TANLM
-613 NEGTTNYI
+613 NEGTTHYS

-633 SDIAISASGRN
+633 SDISISASGRN
-644 TTIRVS
+644 TTVRVN

-660 MLMLDMMLNPAFEE
+660 LLMTDMMLNPAFNE
-674 SDFKRVKNQLI
+674 SDFNRVKNQLI
-685 QGLEQGS
+685 QGIEQGS
-692 KDAAT
+692 KDASS
-697 LANRAS
+697 LASRAL
-703 KQITYGTNNRVGLAN
+703 KQVVYSENNRVGLP
-718 SGTIKTVSAIT
+718 SEGTIKTVTTIN
-729 LDDIKAFYQQY
+729 LDDIKGFYKQY
-740 FSPKYANLV
+740 FSPKHASLV

-754 SKSEIIPKLSYLKSW
+754 TKKEILPKLGYLKSW
-769 QGGDYT
+769 QGADYT
-775 IPSYEGFPQVTPKK
+775 FKSYNSFPKITPNK
-789 IYFVDLPNASQSVIN
+789 IYFVDLPGASQSVIN
-804 YSRRAMTYDAT
+804 YSRRAMVYDAT
-815 GEYFKAT
+815 GQHFKAT

-847 YGASSYFSSG
+847 YGASSFFTAG
-857 KTLGRFAA
+857 KTLGLFRA
-865 GASVKKEHTY
+865 GASVKKEHTF

-880 IEQELANYQ
+880 IEEELANYQ
-889 KNGLTNDE
+889 KNGLTTEE

-911 SYETPAQKSG
+911 SYETPSKKSR
-921 FLRQLLQFNLA
+921 FLRKILQFDLP
-932 ENYGEQQS
+932 ENYSEQQN
-940 ELIENITIE
+940 EIINTITLK
-949 QLNEIA
+949 QLNAIA
-955 AKELSQ
+955 ANELSQ

-972 VVRPQLEKMKLEIID
+972 VIRSQLEKMNLDIVE
-987 LQLAK
+987 LQLAE